1 MLHCAHAMIAGLQ
14 LPASVPF
21 LAALSIKEMRSKWT
35 HTCISVMTL
44 RREDFIH
51 TCPDR
56 IM

>member
-21 LAALSIKEMRSKWT
+21 LAALSIKEMRSKCT
-35 HTCISVMTL
+35 HTCISIMTL